1 MSRDTGRTGSWG
13 TSAGAGA
20 QSVSRG
26 AARVVLR
33 GGMGPDR
40 YRKVFRRRMRRA
52 EPWNPRLRHGAWGIF
67 ACIDSRRTRFN
78 SGAIRFRQHT
88 ESTKRFERVSIWMQI
103 G

>member
-33 GGMGPDR
+33 GDGPRSPAESVPKTDAEGR
-40 YRKVFRRRMRRA
+40 AVEPAPQARGLGYLCLHRQQTNPLQQRR
-52 EPWNPRLRHGAWGIF
+52 
-67 ACIDSRRTRFN
+67 N
-78 SGAIRFRQHT
+78 SISPTYGKYETF
-88 ESTKRFERVSIWMQI
+88 
-103 G
+103 